1 MLAAQTADF
10 GWAGVAS
17 TAASAGSAAGTLIS
31 ALSNAVPYTA
41 AVTAVAALFNKK
53 STPHV
58 GGYVSADE
66 TGKTTLVT
74 KESAG
79 AGDYMYQIMKD
90 IQPETQTAVE
100 SLAKS
105 FSTVLNNTA
114 KTFKLGGAYQV
125 SSAFAADNDDNSRGL
140 LKILKN
146 ATQVGTVKGDFNS
159 DPTKGLTEYTAA
171 SVKEVKRLL
180 SEMDLPAWAK
190 KQLDGLSDSASLSD
204 LATMSDNID
213 TIQLAFY
220 DLQKTLAPMEGS
232 LGELSTASSD
242 TLYNLSVLAGG
253 FGNLSAIL
261 STYYKNYYSQE
272 EQHKAGMSSL
282 ATEYAKLNV
291 GALPQTKEAFR
302 GVIDSFVAGGGRL
315 KEGGEQT
322 YLTMMQLANTFSDL
336 NSEAVDLTKQ
346 HELEI
351 AILRAQGNE
360 MGAVAIERQLE
371 LAALQKTN
379 PELVTL
385 QKALYDLADAADFA
399 TKLESAKAGLDG
411 VAGKFLAGPD
421 LYSYKASRI
430 QDTLKTG
437 GVNVDTDQIL
447 GATRDDIAALWKSVG
462 LEGKI
467 AITEAYQAWEDLQTL
482 IQQTKM
488 DDFLRGLNTTGD
500 ELMGAY
506 DKINPKAKNLVQ
518 AWEDTTTKIDDLRS
532 SLNSLLDL
540 HMGET
545 PLETALRKLKDLIT
559 RRDDLQN
566 VVKGNE
572 DTIYGLKSSQV
583 SQKGVDYLKNLEKN
597 LWASYKASD
606 GDPKIAAQLTKVTLD
621 RIKLEGQV
629 KDAAASDAAKLN
641 EKNVQAQKDAL
652 QAQIDGYKK
661 LKDMAK
667 ELQTYILSLKA
678 GDLSNQSYAG
688 RLNTSKGIFDTS
700 IKGAMSGDA
709 TALGA
714 VQGNAQDYLKQAQ
727 QFYGGSTKEYSDIF
741 NAVTSSLESVIGAG
755 AGADP
760 MLAAAQ
766 AQLDALNN
774 LGTTT
779 TDTSDAQIAAL
790 EELNATFGVD
800 VASMSA
806 SIDAQSKVLKDQ
818 LTALENLA
826 TQQAAII
833 TQAGEAYTAMVTDLD
848 EIAADLRGTR
858 RTAELEAASV

>member
-1 MLAAQTADF
+1 M
-10 GWAGVAS
+10 
-17 TAASAGSAAGTLIS
+17 
-31 ALSNAVPYTA
+31 
-41 AVTAVAALFNKK
+41 
-53 STPHV
+53 
-58 GGYVSADE
+58 
-66 TGKTTLVT
+66 
-74 KESAG
+74 
-79 AGDYMYQIMKD
+79 
-90 IQPETQTAVE
+90 
-100 SLAKS
+100 
-105 FSTVLNNTA
+105 
-114 KTFKLGGAYQV
+114 
-125 SSAFAADNDDNSRGL
+125 
-140 LKILKN
+140 
-146 ATQVGTVKGDFNS
+146 
-159 DPTKGLTEYTAA
+159 
-171 SVKEVKRLL
+171 
-180 SEMDLPAWAK
+180 
-190 KQLDGLSDSASLSD
+190 
-204 LATMSDNID
+204 
-213 TIQLAFY
+213 
-220 DLQKTLAPMEGS
+220 
-232 LGELSTASSD
+232 
-242 TLYNLSVLAGG
+242 
-253 FGNLSAIL
+253 
-261 STYYKNYYSQE
+261 
-272 EQHKAGMSSL
+272 
-282 ATEYAKLNV
+282 
-291 GALPQTKEAFR
+291 
-302 GVIDSFVAGGGRL
+302 
-315 KEGGEQT
+315 
-322 YLTMMQLANTFSDL
+322 
-336 NSEAVDLTKQ
+336 
-346 HELEI
+346 
-351 AILRAQGNE
+351 
-360 MGAVAIERQLE
+360 
-371 LAALQKTN
+371 
-379 PELVTL
+379 TL

-399 TKLESAKAGLDG
+399 TKLESARAGLDG

-482 IQQTKM
+482 VQQTKM

-559 RRDDLQN
+559 RRDDLQG

>member
-1 MLAAQTADF
+1 M
-10 GWAGVAS
+10 
-17 TAASAGSAAGTLIS
+17 
-31 ALSNAVPYTA
+31 
-41 AVTAVAALFNKK
+41 
-53 STPHV
+53 
-58 GGYVSADE
+58 SADE

-385 QKALYDLADAADFA
+385 QKALYDLADAAAFA

-559 RRDDLQN
+559 RRDDLQG

-606 GDPKIAAQLTKVTLD
+606 GDPKIAAQLTRVTLD

-629 KDAAASDAAKLN
+629 NDAAASDAAKLN

-826 TQQAAII
+826 TQQEAII
-833 TQAGEAYTAMVTDLD
+833 TQAGEAYAAMVTDLD